1 MTKFHQNHEKDGE
14 EEEEETILINATANA
29 DAIIFDAS
37 SSTQLVTEKE
47 AAQRYFNTVYR
58 HHPFYHFVWMISCF
72 VTYAAWKKNS
82 ENSTD
87 VFLPLP
93 PPSMND
99 RLQDLVPT
107 ILSYV
112 DATTLSNCAQVC
124 RQWKA
129 IEHTHQDYYWERFC
143 RTTC

>member
-14 EEEEETILINATANA
+14 EEEETILINAIANA
-29 DAIIFDAS
+29 DAIIFDA

-47 AAQRYFNTVYR
+47 AAQRYFNAVYR
-58 HHPFYHFVWMISCF
+58 HHPLYHFVLMISCF
-72 VTYAAWKKNS
+72 VTYAAWKNNS
-82 ENSTD
+82 EKSTY

-112 DATTLSNCAQVC
+112 DDP
-124 RQWKA
+124 
-129 IEHTHQDYYWERFC
+129 IETGRDDTE
-143 RTTC
+143 